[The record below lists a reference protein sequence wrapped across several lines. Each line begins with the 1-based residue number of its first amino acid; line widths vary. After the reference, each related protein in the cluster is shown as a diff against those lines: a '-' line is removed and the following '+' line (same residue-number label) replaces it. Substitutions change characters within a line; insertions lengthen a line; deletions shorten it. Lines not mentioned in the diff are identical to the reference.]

1 LAWDKGIRKLCVQTD
16 SKVVVTLILDSD
28 NRSHRHTNLIKQ
40 IHILKN
46 RDWDVTINH
55 ICREANNAADYLAK
69 P

>member
-1 LAWDKGIRKLCVQTD
+1 D